1 MKIDSALRERDIQ
14 PSWPLVV
21 GVMLMVLLEALDTTV
36 VNVALPHMKGSFAA
50 TSDQIT
56 WMITAYLVST
66 AIVMPLTG
74 YLVKKFGQR
83 EVLNFGVLG
92 FIFASFACGLSTS
105 LEAMV
110 FFRFLQGGLG
120 AVVVPISQSIMFR
133 AFPEAKR
140 SQAMSFWG
148 IALMVG
154 PLVGPVTGGWITEN
168 WSWPWIFFINIPL
181 GLLALLLISG
191 KLEPNVDKKNVSTDW
206 FGLIMLSVTLGALQM
221 VLDQGHTKDWF
232 DSAFIWF
239 LCWLTA
245 TGFALFILHALQT
258 SESIVD
264 IRLFGDK
271 NFLVG
276 NLLMAGYGMAMYSTI
291 VLLPLQVQE
300 VLGYP
305 ADTAGWILTPRGAV
319 SAVLMIVVGTY
330 LAPRVDGRLLM
341 ASGLILSFFSSYLM
355 ARFPLMLDMW
365 GFIFP
370 GIIMGIGMALVWSQ
384 LSVATFKTIST
395 SKSSEAAGL
404 FNVMRVMGG
413 SVGIAITST
422 LLVRREQVHWNHL
435 GQHIRLSNPELS
447 QWFDHVGIDVT
458 EANTYAR
465 LVEELTRHIQLAAFN
480 DVFYFISFI
489 FFVMIPLPFLLT
501 PTRD

>member
-1 MKIDSALRERDIQ
+1 M
-14 PSWPLVV
+14 
-21 GVMLMVLLEALDTTV
+21 
-36 VNVALPHMKGSFAA
+36 
-50 TSDQIT
+50 
-56 WMITAYLVST
+56 
-66 AIVMPLTG
+66 
-74 YLVKKFGQR
+74 
-83 EVLNFGVLG
+83 NFGVLG

-105 LEAMV
+105 LEEMV
-110 FFRFLQGGLG
+110 VFRFLQGGLG

-133 AFPEAKR
+133 AFPEDKR

-168 WSWPWIFFINIPL
+168 WSWPWIFYINIPL
-181 GLLALLLISG
+181 GLIALLLISG

-221 VLDQGHTKDWF
+221 VLDQGHTRDWF

-245 TGFALFILHALQT
+245 TGFALFILHALRT
-258 SESIVD
+258 RESIVD

-291 VLLPLQVQE
+291 VMLPLQVQE

-305 ADTAGWILTPRGAV
+305 PDTAGWILTPRGAV

-341 ASGLILSFFSSYLM
+341 VSGLILSFFSSCLM

-384 LSVATFKTIST
+384 LSVATFQTVST

-447 QWFDHVGIDVT
+447 QWFDHVGMDVR